1 MPPPLLPQTRGG
13 KRERDDGYPCP
24 STGAIIAPGVCRS
37 NAFFVEYQRRF
48 THEQHETALVFLISD
63 WLMQAQI
70 SGSRCQNQVARGIGR
85 NPFGAAELQPDQCRL
100 CTRSNYKIKF
110 QLLLCAMECQ
120 INARINVTI
129 SNSLVLW
136 NIGLPFSRIF
146 ADEVVANAGQI
157 LVARD
162 LGMRIRSRDL
172 HADHGALVRSPR
184 PHR

>member
-1 MPPPLLPQTRGG
+1 MQTQIAGSGG
-13 KRERDDGYPCP
+13 ENEVP
-24 STGAIIAPGVCRS
+24 SSIC
-37 NAFFVEYQRRF
+37 
-48 THEQHETALVFLISD
+48 
-63 WLMQAQI
+63 
-70 SGSRCQNQVARGIGR
+70 R
-85 NPFGAAELQPDQCRL
+85 NPFGAAEAQADRRRV
-100 CTRSNYKIKF
+100 CTGSDYEVKF

-129 SNSLVLW
+129 SNSLVVW

-146 ADEVVANAGQI
+146 ADKVVANAGQI